1 MSLTQ
6 YEIYEACKR
15 GELFT
20 IDNVRIVSM
29 ETTCPPGCNR
39 AQIGCVVRVGSNKES
54 VLNDVDLDNI
64 HIYKKTKY
72 DPCRK
77 FRKGDKVR
85 LVKYKNRTPY
95 DYEDYCMVEE
105 ESLVYTLPE
114 DEAEDGFV
122 YIDEEHSVCVCYL
135 ELFMP
140 VEELEPYYVHECKS
154 DCSFEVCCEK
164 QGKVVCRMAYFWHSE
179 SCRGELT
186 KEQAK
191 AAAEAERDRLNAE
204 HRKEMEK

>member
-1 MSLTQ
+1 MKIKDIQDAIKADKRFTFTNVKIHWLDHERGDICMNNHFPSIENQPVNLSLDIKEISV
-6 YEIYEACKR
+6 YEQ
-15 GELFT
+15 
-20 IDNVRIVSM
+20 
-29 ETTCPPGCNR
+29 P
-39 AQIGCVVRVGSNKES
+39 
-54 VLNDVDLDNI
+54 
-64 HIYKKTKY
+64 KY